1 MSNPA
6 GIKSMKLR
14 PGIGALFGVIALS
27 AISASASAAPIS
39 TMSGLARNEAVVIT
53 KIAQR
58 HHYASQARNR
68 NKGGSR
74 NQNRNLD
81 PPFGSA
87 GWWDQM
93 GGGNG

>member
-1 MSNPA
+1 
-6 GIKSMKLR
+6 MKLR
-14 PGIGALFGVIALS
+14 PGIGALFCVIVLS

-39 TMSGLARNEAVVIT
+39 TISGLARNEAVAIT
-53 KIAQR
+53 KIAQ
-58 HHYASQARNR
+58 HHHHASHARNR
-68 NKGGSR
+68 GGSR
-74 NQNRNLD
+74 NQKRDSD